1 MVAAATIDAGPL
13 VWAALLAAL
22 AAMVA
27 VDLVLVRPG
36 RAIGVRE
43 ATVWSIVWLVIG
55 LGFGAVVWACAGSAP
70 AASYLGGYLV
80 ERSLSIDNVFVFALI
95 MAGFGVSERHQARVL
110 LWGVL
115 GALALRAV
123 LIAVGVE
130 MLERVEW
137 TAYLLGALLIVTG
150 VRMVLHRPDQVDP
163 GANPVVRLIGRL
175 LPVDPGDD
183 SGRVLRLRGGRV
195 VATPLLAVLVA
206 VATTDLIFAIDSV
219 PAILAITREPLLL
232 VAANAFAML
241 GLRSLYFCV
250 AGLVDRFVYLA
261 PGLAIVLVF
270 IGLKMVWGQAVGH
283 VPISLSL
290 PVIAAIIGAAIIASL
305 VATRGRR
312 VTPAADGG

>member
-70 AASYLGGYLV
+70 AASYVGGYLV

-95 MAGFGVSERHQARVL
+95 MAGF
-110 LWGVL
+110 
-115 GALALRAV
+115 
-123 LIAVGVE
+123 GVE

>member
-1 MVAAATIDAGPL
+1 VDVAPWIWVAFATGIAAVLLVDVAVFHRRAANVTVAQAAAWT
-13 VWAALLAAL
+13 
-22 AAMVA
+22 
-27 VDLVLVRPG
+27 
-36 RAIGVRE
+36 
-43 ATVWSIVWLVIG
+43 IVWLLLAVAFAG
-55 LGFGAVVWACAGSAP
+55 VVWLWRGDADATAYLAGF
-70 AASYLGGYLV
+70 LI